1 MIKRKYKNQL
11 IKKKLKKSLI
21 GLTRSRVLGFNEFL
35 ETQFSEKER
44 KVLGDM
50 LLKINNLAN
59 AYEPQ
64 VDIEEKK

>member
-35 ETQFSEKER
+35 D
-44 KVLGDM
+44 VLAFF
-50 LLKINNLAN
+50 L
-59 AYEPQ
+59 Q
-64 VDIEEKK
+64 Q